1 LRFRVESQSRA
12 GEDVEKLVRLTM
24 RAEGDG
30 RQRLQG
36 AGLAVSSL
44 GGDTSVQT
52 VRFGSEASKYG
63 LAGGDRI
70 TSVLVPAERPSR
82 YWFMIPAVLLLAIVV
97 LLQLRR
103 RRSQPK
109 PAMAT

>member
-1 LRFRVESQSRA
+1 
-12 GEDVEKLVRLTM
+12 M
-24 RAEGDG
+24 
-30 RQRLQG
+30 
-36 AGLAVSSL
+36 
-44 GGDTSVQT
+44 QT
-52 VRFGSEASKYG
+52 VRFGSEAAKYG
-63 LAGGDRI
+63 LAGGDKI